1 MKKSGDMTIT
11 AMTAETVMLCAPK
24 PASRSDSEKIETMT
38 TTASAATV
46 PNAWT
51 KSARA
56 SRTPCWSASRRPRPS
71 TSTAGTARPTSANQ
85 ASATK

>member
-1 MKKSGDMTIT
+1 MTMT
-11 AMTAETVMLCAPK
+11 AMTAETVTLWAPK
-24 PASRSDSEKIETMT
+24 PASKSESEKIETMT
-38 TTASAATV
+38 TIASAATV

-56 SRTPCWSASRRPRPS
+56 SRNPFWRASRRPRAS
-71 TSTAGTARPTSANQ
+71 TSTLGTARPTSANQ

>member
-1 MKKSGDMTIT
+1 MTMT
-11 AMTAETVMLCAPK
+11 AMTADTVTLCAPK
-24 PASRSDSEKIETMT
+24 PASRSESEKIETMT
-38 TTASAATV
+38 TIASAATV

-56 SRTPCWSASRRPRPS
+56 SRNPCWSASRRPRPS
-71 TSTAGTARPTSANQ
+71 TSTLGTARPTSANQ

>member
-1 MKKSGDMTIT
+1 MTIT
-11 AMTAETVMLCAPK
+11 AMTAETVMLCALK
-24 PASRSDSEKIETMT
+24 PRIASESEKIETIT

-56 SRTPCWSASRRPRPS
+56 SSNPCRSASRRPRPS
-71 TSTAGTARPTSANQ
+71 TSTVGTASPTIANQ

>member
-1 MKKSGDMTIT
+1 MKKSGDMTMT
-11 AMTAETVMLCAPK
+11 AMTAEIVMLCAPK
-24 PASRSDSEKIETMT
+24 PASRSESEKIETMT

-56 SRTPCWSASRRPRPS
+56 SRNPCWRASHRPRRS
-71 TSTAGTARPTSANQ
+71 RTTLGTARPKSANH
-85 ASATK
+85 ASAKK

>member
-1 MKKSGDMTIT
+1 MTMT
-11 AMTAETVMLCAPK
+11 AMTADTVTLCAPK
-24 PASRSDSEKIETMT
+24 PASRSESEKIETMT
-38 TTASAATV
+38 TIASAATV

-56 SRTPCWSASRRPRPS
+56 SSEPVLERVPRPRPS
-71 TSTAGTARPTSANQ
+71 TSTLGTASPTSANQ

>member
-1 MKKSGDMTIT
+1 MTMT
-11 AMTAETVMLCAPK
+11 AMTAETVMLCAANPL
-24 PASRSDSEKIETMT
+24 STSDSEKIETMT
-38 TTASAATV
+38 TIASAATV

-56 SRTPCWSASRRPRPS
+56 SRKPCWSESRRPRPS
-71 TSTAGTARPTSANQ
+71 TRTVGTARPMRANQ

>member
-1 MKKSGDMTIT
+1 MTMT
-11 AMTAETVMLCAPK
+11 AMTADTVTLCAPK
-24 PASRSDSEKIETMT
+24 PASRSESEKIETMT
-38 TTASAATV
+38 TIASAATV

-56 SRTPCWSASRRPRPS
+56 SRQPGLRASLRPRPS
-71 TSTAGTARPTSANQ
+71 TSTLGTARPTNANQ

>member
-1 MKKSGDMTIT
+1 MTMT

-24 PASRSDSEKIETMT
+24 PASRIESEKIETMT
-38 TTASAATV
+38 TIASAATV

-56 SRTPCWSASRRPRPS
+56 SRSPCWRASRSPRPS
-71 TSTAGTARPTSANQ
+71 TSTLGTASPTTANH